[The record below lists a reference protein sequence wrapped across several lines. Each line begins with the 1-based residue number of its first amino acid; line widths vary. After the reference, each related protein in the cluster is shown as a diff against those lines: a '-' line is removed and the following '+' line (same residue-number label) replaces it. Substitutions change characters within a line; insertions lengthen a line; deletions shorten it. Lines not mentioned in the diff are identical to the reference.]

1 MLAWFNAM
9 EMCMIVMHIDKN
21 IHVHNAFSDISMYL
35 CEMCFQNQKKKKK
48 SLTLVLSDI
57 AFVSTSDFCV

>member
-1 MLAWFNAM
+1 MLAWSNAM

-21 IHVHNAFSDISMYL
+21 IPVHNAFSDISMYL
-35 CEMCFQNQKKKKK
+35 CEMCFQNQKEKKEHN
-48 SLTLVLSDI
+48 I